1 MPLVILL
8 YALFASVFTI
18 SKTGLAYTEPFFFV
32 GTRMLLAGIIML
44 AYQILFKKENI
55 FSKKVPWVR
64 LLCLSFFNIY
74 LTNTCEFLGLKHLTS
89 FKTCFF
95 YSLSPF
101 LSALFSYFIFSEKMG
116 LNKWVGLVVA
126 FLGLLPIML
135 HQPDAENIAGQLLF
149 FSWPEFFVITAA
161 TSSVLGWILLRQVIN
176 ENGYSPFLAN
186 GISMFVGGSFALIH
200 SYFVE
205 AWNPIPVTEFLPF
218 FECALLLLII
228 SNLICYNLYGFLMKS
243 FSATFMSLAGF
254 STPLFSALFGF
265 LFLGEQ
271 VTWPFY
277 VSLLVVF
284 TGSLIFY
291 QEEIK
296 VGSLKVK
303 RALK

>member
-8 YALFASVFTI
+8 YAMFASVFTI

-44 AYQILFKKENI
+44 SYQVFFKKEKI
-55 FSKKVPWVR
+55 FSQKMPWVR
-64 LLCLSFFNIY
+64 LFCLSFFNIY
-74 LTNTCEFLGLKHLTS
+74 LTNTCEFLGLKDLTS

-101 LSALFSYFIFSEKMG
+101 LSALFSYFIFSERMG
-116 LNKWVGLVVA
+116 LNKWIGLVIG

-135 HQPDAENIAGQLLF
+135 QQKGAENISGELFF
-149 FSWPEFFVITAA
+149 FSWPELFVMTAA
-161 TSSVLGWILLRQVIN
+161 TSSVLGWIFLRQLIN
-176 ENGYSPFLAN
+176 ENGYSPFVAN
-186 GISMFVGGSFALIH
+186 GISMFVGGAFALTH

-205 AWNPIPVTEFLPF
+205 NWNPIPVTEFLPF

-228 SNLICYNLYGFLMKS
+228 SNLICYNLYGFLMKT

-265 LFLGEQ
+265 IFLGEE

-277 VSLLVVF
+277 LSLFVVF

-291 QEEIK
+291 QEELK
-296 VGSLKVK
+296 VGSLNIKES
-303 RALK
+303 